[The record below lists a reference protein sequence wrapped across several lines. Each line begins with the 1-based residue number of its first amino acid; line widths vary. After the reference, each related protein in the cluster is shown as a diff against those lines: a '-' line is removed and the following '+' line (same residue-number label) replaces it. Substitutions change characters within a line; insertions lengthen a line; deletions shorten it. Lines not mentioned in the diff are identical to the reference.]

1 MGCGQWR
8 GVRKDAFA
16 SPAEGLV
23 GAESA
28 GELRPRSVGGGD
40 MPGSTRNRGSSGA
53 TGGGLTMESRGAAA
67 PPPLVASAMASEND
81 GGCGS
86 CSATGS
92 MASQGGGGAMQWER
106 TGDRDRN

>member
-1 MGCGQWR
+1 MGHGPRR

-28 GELRPRSVGGGD
+28 GGLRPRSVGGGD

-53 TGGGLTMESRGAAA
+53 TGGGLMMESRGGSG
-67 PPPLVASAMASEND
+67 ASASGDVGD
-81 GGCGS
+81 G
-86 CSATGS
+86 
-92 MASQGGGGAMQWER
+92 E
-106 TGDRDRN
+106 